1 MVILVRGVRF
11 FLFKVKA
18 LYRPILCLPAAL
30 FLLMSEAPTAAATSV
45 YYIYLAGPEVFLPD
59 PAQAGEDKKALIQR
73 LNEQN
78 NWPFRLVGLY
88 PMDTEIP
95 AFKPDR
101 DTGLRIYRANI
112 GLMDKA
118 HFIAANMVRF
128 RGPSMD
134 VGTAFEMGYMRGAG
148 KPVYAYYD
156 AEPFYGKSESPGLYP
171 ARVATYYK
179 LDPTNPQ
186 TDIDGQSIENFAMAD
201 NLMMMGAL
209 DDAGADIHPSFR
221 AAVLRIAE
229 DLTARLSSANEDSAR
244 P

>member
-1 MVILVRGVRF
+1 MPRAI
-11 FLFKVKA
+11 
-18 LYRPILCLPAAL
+18 PCLTAVL
-30 FLLMSEAPTAAATSV
+30 FLLMCEAPNAAPLPV

-59 PAQAGEDKKALIQR
+59 PAQAGADKKALIER
-73 LNEQN
+73 LNAQH
-78 NWPFRLVGLY
+78 NWPFRLVGLW

-95 AFKPDR
+95 DFKPDR

-112 GLMDKA
+112 ALMDKA

-134 VGTAFEMGYMRGAG
+134 VGTSFEMGYMRGAG

-156 AEPFYGKSESPGLYP
+156 AEPFYGESESPGLYA
-171 ARVATYYK
+171 ARVAAHYK
-179 LDPTNPQ
+179 LDPTNAQ
-186 TDIDGQSIENFAMAD
+186 LDIDGQSIENFAMAD

-209 DDAGADIHPSFR
+209 DDAGADIQPSFR
-221 AAVLRIAE
+221 AAIMRIAAY
-229 DLTARLSSANEDSAR
+229 LQTRLPSADEGAAG

>member
-1 MVILVRGVRF
+1 MGLVFDNSPFSFIPSVWF
-11 FLFKVKA
+11 T
-18 LYRPILCLPAAL
+18 AAL
-30 FLLMSEAPTAAATSV
+30 FLLMSAEATNAAATPV

-59 PAQAGEDKKALIQR
+59 PAQAGADKKALIQR
-73 LNEQN
+73 LNEQH
-78 NWPFRLVGLY
+78 NWPFRLVGLW

-95 AFKPDR
+95 DFKPDR

-112 GLMDKA
+112 ALMDKA

-134 VGTAFEMGYMRGAG
+134 VGTSFEMGYMRGAG

-156 AEPFYGKSESPGLYP
+156 AEPFYGESESPGLYA
-171 ARVATYYK
+171 ARVAAYYK
-179 LDPTNPQ
+179 LDPTNAQ
-186 TDIDGQSIENFAMAD
+186 LDIHGQSIENFAMAD

-209 DDAGADIHPSFR
+209 DDAGADIQPSFR
-221 AAVLRIAE
+221 ATIMRIAE
-229 DLTARLSSANEDSAR
+229 YLQTRLRSADEGAAD

>member
-1 MVILVRGVRF
+1 M
-11 FLFKVKA
+11 KA
-18 LYRPILCLPAAL
+18 LHRLVFRWLTAAL
-30 FLLMSEAPTAAATSV
+30 FLLASEVTNATATPV
-45 YYIYLAGPEVFLPD
+45 YYIYLAGPEVFLPN

-73 LNEQN
+73 LNKQY
-78 NWPFRLVGLY
+78 NWPFRLVGLW

-95 AFKPDR
+95 DFKPDR
-101 DTGLRIYRANI
+101 DTGLRIYRASI
-112 GLMDKA
+112 ALMDKA

-156 AEPFYGKSESPGLYP
+156 AEPFYGESESPGVY
-171 ARVATYYK
+171 AKRVATYYK
-179 LDPTNPQ
+179 LDPTNAQ
-186 TDIDGQSIENFAMAD
+186 VDINGQSIENFAMAD

-209 DDAGADIHPSFR
+209 DDAGADIQPSFR
-221 AAVLRIAE
+221 AVIMRIAE
-229 DLTARLSSANEDSAR
+229 YLQTRSPSAGAGSAR